1 MDKTQMAASI
11 RVAVLSLLAISLLA
25 CQARTPAQTSAP
37 VTKLDDEKARISYM
51 VGLDVARDLE
61 PIKDELDLA
70 IVEQAIRTRL
80 AGQPVL
86 LDEAELK
93 AMRER
98 FSAHLRDKREA
109 ALKAL
114 AAKNLRDGETF
125 LAANARKPGVHTTP
139 SGLQYQVLQ
148 AGQGAKPAAD
158 ATVRVNYIGR
168 LLDGREFENTYAI
181 DHPAE
186 FPLNQ
191 VMPGLH
197 EALPLMPVGGK
208 YRFWI
213 PAKLAY
219 ADRGIPGTI
228 EPNATLE
235 FEIELLAIAGQ

>member
-1 MDKTQMAASI
+1 MVAPI
-11 RVAVLSLLAISLLA
+11 RRVALGILAISLIA

-37 VTKLDDEKARISYM
+37 VTSLDDEKARVSYM

-61 PIKDELDLA
+61 PIKDEVDLA
-70 IVEQAIRTRL
+70 IVEQAIRTKL

-86 LDEAELK
+86 LGEAELK
-93 AMRER
+93 ATRDR
-98 FSAHLRDKREA
+98 FSTHLRQKREA
-109 ALKAL
+109 AWQAL
-114 AAKNLRDGETF
+114 AAKNLKDGDAF
-125 LAANARKPGVHTTP
+125 LAANARKPGVHVTP
-139 SGLQYQVLQ
+139 SGLQYEVLRT
-148 AGQGAKPAAD
+148 GKGAKPAAD

-191 VMPGLH
+191 VMPGLR
-197 EALPLMPVGGK
+197 EALPLMPVGSK

-219 ADRGIPGTI
+219 AERGIPGTI
-228 EPNATLE
+228 EPNAVLS
-235 FEIELLAIAGQ
+235 FDVELLAVAGSP